1 VQWMKGRRLLALE
14 ALPGTGIWRAR
25 LQGADGKERW
35 MLWHPAATGERPAS
49 MPNTAAFARVCELS
63 GRCSKLN
70 DKDDLTVSFS
80 PRLFE

>member
-1 VQWMKGRRLLALE
+1 
-14 ALPGTGIWRAR
+14 
-25 LQGADGKERW
+25 
-35 MLWHPAATGERPAS
+35 